1 MPEIGYKI
9 SSEEHP
15 PQALV
20 EQARR
25 AEQAGF
31 TFAAISD
38 HFHPWVDKQ
47 GHSPFVWGVLGG
59 IAQATTHLRVGTAVT
74 CPTIRTHPAIIA
86 HAAATAA
93 AMMPGRFFLGVG
105 TGENLNEHIL
115 GGRWP
120 SHDVRAEMLEEA
132 VAVIRALWQGEITN
146 HRGRHYTVENAC
158 LYTLPEQLPP
168 IYVAASGPS
177 AAELAARIGDGV
189 ISTAPDEKVVLAFE
203 QAGGRNKPRLAEM
216 TVCWARDEQ
225 EARRTAHEYWPIA
238 GIKGALQSE
247 LPLPQHFEQAAQTVR
262 EDDVA
267 QAVVLGPDPD
277 RYLAKLREY
286 VDAGFDHIWLHQ
298 IGPDQEG
305 FFRFFEQELSPRLQQ
320 VGAASTRD
328 SGVQAPAVGS
338 GRPAAR

>member
-1 MPEIGYKI
+1 MVEIGYKI

-20 EQARR
+20 EHARR
-25 AEQAGF
+25 AEEAGF
-31 TFAAISD
+31 SFAAISD

-59 IAQATTHLRVGTAVT
+59 IAQVTNRLRVGTAVT

-93 AMMPGRFFLGVG
+93 AMMPGRFFLGLG

-115 GGRWP
+115 GTRWP
-120 SHDVRAEMLEEA
+120 SHDVRSEMIEEA
-132 VAVIRALWQGEITN
+132 VEVIRALWRGEITN

-168 IYVAASGPS
+168 IYVAASGPA
-177 AAELAARIGDGV
+177 AAELAARISDGV
-189 ISTAPDEKVVLAFE
+189 MSTAPDEKVVQAFE
-203 QAGGRNKPRLAEM
+203 QAGGGHKPRLAEM

-225 EARRTAHEYWPIA
+225 EARKTAHEYWPIA
-238 GIKGALQSE
+238 GLKGALQSE

-262 EDDVA
+262 EEDVA
-267 QAVVLGPDPD
+267 QSVVVGPDPEK
-277 RYLAKLREY
+277 YVAKLREY
-286 VDAGFDHIWLHQ
+286 VDAGFDHVWLHQ

-305 FFRFFEQELSPRLQQ
+305 FFRFFEQELAGRLPTISSSGARGDGVAAGAR
-320 VGAASTRD
+320 VG
-328 SGVQAPAVGS
+328 
-338 GRPAAR
+338 